1 MGAGVPHGRA
11 QSGRTD
17 GRCDVDTAHLS
28 LLMTT
33 TERESKWRDALE
45 CGKKP
50 RAPFPKNP
58 PKSLRG
64 CPCNPIRFIYSAYT
78 HHRLQLHPPPPP
90 PPPPPTLPPAFAGL
104 PAHPQGRELVPSSNK
119 SSCNRIQKISVPI
132 SDTKK
137 APLTHRS
144 KERGISEPERECT
157 LWSRLVVL
165 RGRGSSTSVHCG
177 FETGWVILL
186 VRAGLGRGLSD
197 GSQPGCQ
204 LAPLFKGYSNVRLQQ
219 WAHSMTSLFVKIDY
233 FK

>member
-1 MGAGVPHGRA
+1 MRERCWGEQHHQAVAITGDKVRA
-11 QSGRTD
+11 KWDCQIQIIITSLCLKTILYFLLIYLYIT
-17 GRCDVDTAHLS
+17 VD
-28 LLMTT
+28 
-33 TERESKWRDALE
+33 
-45 CGKKP
+45 
-50 RAPFPKNP
+50 
-58 PKSLRG
+58 
-64 CPCNPIRFIYSAYT
+64 
-78 HHRLQLHPPPPP
+78 
-90 PPPPPTLPPAFAGL
+90 
-104 PAHPQGRELVPSSNK
+104 
-119 SSCNRIQKISVPI
+119 RIQKISVPI

-144 KERGISEPERECT
+144 EERGISEPERECT

-177 FETGWVILL
+177 FETGRVILL